1 VATTRTRSI
10 PAGQVTRLLR
20 AWRQGDATA
29 RDELIPVVYGEL
41 RRRAAARLRH
51 ERAGHSL
58 HPTDLVHET
67 YLRLCAQNPAW
78 QNREQFFAVA
88 SHLMRRILVDH
99 ARARAAAKRGGGLR
113 VTMPPSGGAA
123 AAVDPSDP
131 DLLDLDSALVELAAL
146 DEAQARL
153 VELRFFG
160 GLSVEAAAEIMGVS
174 RTTANREWQAAKSW
188 LYRRLKQTGGGSRS
202 EG

>member
-1 VATTRTRSI
+1 M
-10 PAGQVTRLLR
+10 
-20 AWRQGDATA
+20 
-29 RDELIPVVYGEL
+29 PVIYAEL

-131 DLLDLDSALVELAAL
+131 DLLDLGSALVELAAL
-146 DEAQARL
+146 DPAQAREAFL
-153 VELRFFG
+153 ETACGDDDALRREIES
-160 GLSVEAAAEIMGVS
+160 LLAAHVEAGHFLSEPARLDEDGPSAGTAGRPRGDAAASAGLTAGTRLGPYEIVS
-174 RTTANREWQAAKSW
+174 FLGA
-188 LYRRLKQTGGGSRS
+188 
-202 EG
+202 